1 MASVQVLVA
10 SRGHYVDEAAEV
22 WARATAARDR
32 AATVAP
38 LELSRPIIQGALDG
52 SARSILLVAV
62 EADDRVVG
70 FAVTEPVRADET
82 TAEVRYV
89 GVHPDRWGNGV
100 GRDLMAALPER
111 LRDASFTHAQL
122 SVYIDNARA
131 IALYERLGWLPHG
144 VAVPHARSGRL
155 EQRYLLNL

>member
-1 MASVQVLVA
+1 
-10 SRGHYVDEAAEV
+10 
-22 WARATAARDR
+22 
-32 AATVAP
+32 

-70 FAVTEPVRADET
+70 FAVTEPVPAEES
-82 TAEVRYV
+82 TAEVSYV
-89 GVHPDRWGNGV
+89 GVHPDRWGDGV

-111 LRDASFTHAQL
+111 LRDACFSHAQL

-144 VAVPHARSGRL
+144 VAVPHALSGRL